1 MGDMSEMSGQDRR
14 QYARSDVHVFLR
26 YRVDPTE
33 EPARHGEKH
42 GPGSLSRL
50 KLVAT
55 FEALTK
61 HYAPVLRRLRE
72 QAPEVTDFLQ
82 SLDRKIGLLARAL
95 VLQDINA
102 DHASPSRVN
111 LSAGGVG
118 FYVPD
123 PLSPDTAVDVEL
135 VLLPGFTPV
144 FAHGRVVYARPDPE
158 GDVTLPYYLGVE
170 FVEISDED
178 RARIARHVA
187 ATAPQPMAEASN
199 MQ

>member
-1 MGDMSEMSGQDRR
+1 MGDMSAQERR
-14 QYARSDVHVFLR
+14 QYARSDVNVFLR
-26 YRVDPTE
+26 YRVDSPE
-33 EPARHGEKH
+33 ESVGNGAKPST
-42 GPGSLSRL
+42 GPISRL

-55 FEALTK
+55 FEAMTK

-82 SLDRKIGLLARAL
+82 SLDRKIGLIARAL

-118 FYVPD
+118 FYVPG
-123 PLSPDTAVDVEL
+123 PLSTDTDVDVEL

-158 GDVTLPYYLGVE
+158 GDEGLPYYIGVE
-170 FVEISDED
+170 FVEISEED
-178 RARIARHVA
+178 RARIAQHVA
-187 ATAPQPMAEASN
+187 ATAPQPLAEVSN